1 MAIVDY
7 KFQMDEGEKV
17 AAEQVLSQF
26 GLSLEEGLNIY
37 IKAVVR
43 QKKIPF
49 ELSIVEATS
58 DDPRADEGV

>member
-7 KFQMDEGEKV
+7 TFPMDEADKV
-17 AAEQVLSQF
+17 TAEQVLGQF

-37 IKAVVR
+37 IKAVAR

-58 DDPRADEGV
+58 DDPRADEGI

>member
-1 MAIVDY
+1 MAIYDY
-7 KFQMDEGEKV
+7 TFQLDEVEKV
-17 AAEQVLSQF
+17 AAEQVLCQF

-49 ELSIVEATS
+49 DLSIVEPTS
-58 DDPRADEGV
+58 DDPGADEGI